1 MMQAVADVM
10 PVSTELPG
18 LITTSA
24 ITVALIQWVKNTKW
38 IPFVNQHS
46 STVNRIV
53 GWCAAFVT
61 AAGLHYTWDAGT
73 GTLTLTNLHL
83 INILHAAGDTTKS
96 YAFQWLIYKGI
107 VQTPARDVAA
117 VTEGV
122 PARVVVPAGAV
133 VAASEQGPKS
143 GQ

>member
-1 MMQAVADVM
+1 MLLQAAVDAM
-10 PVSTELPG
+10 PVTTELPS

-24 ITVALIQWVKNTKW
+24 IAVAAIQWVKNTQW

-53 GWCAAFVT
+53 GWGVAFIT
-61 AAGLHYTWDAGT
+61 AAGLHYTWDAT
-73 GTLTLTNLHL
+73 SGTLTLTNLHMM
-83 INILHAAGDTTKS
+83 NILHAVGDTTKS
-96 YAFQWLIYKGI
+96 YAFQWLIYKGV
-107 VQTPARDVAA
+107 VQSPARDVAA

-133 VAASEQGPKS
+133 VAAAEQGPK
-143 GQ
+143 GG

>member
-1 MMQAVADVM
+1 MMLQAIADAM
-10 PVSTELPG
+10 PVSTELPS

-24 ITVALIQWVKNTKW
+24 ITVAAIQWLKNTKL
-38 IPFVNQHS
+38 IPFINQHS
-46 STVNRIV
+46 STVNRVV
-53 GWCAAFVT
+53 GWTAAFIT
-61 AAGLHYTWDAGT
+61 AAGLHYTWDANT

-83 INILHAAGDTTKS
+83 MSILHAAGDTTKS

-122 PARVVVPAGAV
+122 PARVVVPVGAV
-133 VAASEQGPKS
+133 VAAGEQGPK
-143 GQ
+143 G